1 MVDLSFIRTD
11 TAADDRYVRRLQ
23 GSMNSLKRAQ
33 AYLRKTPGAVSGE
46 SGHNTTYWVACK
58 LVHGFHLSDSDAMRL
73 MAVWNSKCEPPWSD
87 SELKHKIADA
97 RATGT
102 AADADQLLPPSP
114 AAAAPPPPS
123 SRQAPPAAPV
133 VPPLTYRDAWAA
145 IAHPEPMA
153 EVVVEGLL
161 RRGETANI
169 IASTKVGK
177 SWLGLQLLLAVSTG
191 GDWLGLRCAKG
202 PCLLIDNELHDWNIQ
217 NRLHSSAVAAGITTP
232 GDSLQYVRLR
242 GDWLSLPDLTSRLVR
257 DWQPGQLQ
265 LIVMDAKY
273 RFFGGDLD
281 ENSNAAQTQFHNE
294 LDRLATA
301 LDCAIVVVHHST
313 KGSQAEKSV
322 TDMGR
327 GGGAQA
333 GAVDTHI
340 VIRPHQLPELA
351 VLEAAVRSFR
361 PLQPQTIRFDF
372 PLWSGVS
379 GVAPRLTKPSKA
391 DVAAQELRDALTT
404 DWQTLNK
411 LAMTLGCGVNTDK
424 FRSAVKAVVQ
434 DGTAERNDEF
444 RPPRSTGSC
453 VALRLTGS
461 PDSDFVELDAALP
474 PAAAPETPPPSPARK
489 RKPKAAT
496 AEE

>member
-1 MVDLSFIRTD
+1 MVDLSFVRTD
-11 TAADDRYVRRLQ
+11 TAANDRYVRRLQ
-23 GSMNSLKRAQ
+23 GSMDSLQRAQ
-33 AYLRKTPGAVSGE
+33 AYLKKTPGAVSGE
-46 SGHNTTYWVACK
+46 SGHNTTYRVACK

-73 MAVWNSKCEPPWSD
+73 MAVWNGKCEPPWSD
-87 SELKHKIADA
+87 SELEHKIADA
-97 RATGT
+97 RAKGT

-133 VPPLTYRDAWAA
+133 VPPLEFNDAWAA

-242 GDWLSLPDLTSRLVR
+242 GDWLSLPDLTSRLVQ

-379 GVAPRLTKPSKA
+379 GVAPRLTKPSESDEKY
-391 DVAAQELRDALTT
+391 QQLKPLLTNE
-404 DWQTLNK
+404 WQTLHK
-411 LAMTLGCGVNTDK
+411 LAEACDTKKDRKCFKEAVQKLITDGV
-424 FRSAVKAVVQ
+424 
-434 DGTAERNDEF
+434 AERTNEF
-444 RPPRSTGSC
+444 KPPQSC
-453 VALRLTGS
+453 QTSALRLM
-461 PDSDFVELDAALP
+461 PDPDRGTKQP
-474 PAAAPETPPPSPARK
+474 PA
-489 RKPKAAT
+489 
-496 AEE
+496 